1 MPSLERNLT
10 VLGSPSVGKSKLTLR
25 FVRDEFTDE
34 YLPTM
39 LKKYFL
45 QMRNANNQQDYDL
58 TILDTAGLE
67 PQSDIATTYINS
79 HGFVLVY
86 SIVDYNSFDT
96 VKKIYIKL
104 MDELNGENKPVIL
117 IGNKSDLVEK
127 GFDCKRE
134 VSIDDGRS
142 LAKQMNA
149 SFIETSAR
157 KGENVRDVFETLLC
171 RIDPPTTQDLTNHQ
185 GSNGSHANSS
195 SNTSRQQPQPN
206 PNQLNTTNPKN
217 NKNSNNNTCTIS

>member
-1 MPSLERNLT
+1 MPTLERNLT
-10 VLGSPSVGKSKLTLR
+10 VLGSPSVGKSNLTLR
-25 FVRDEFTDE
+25 FVRDEFTEE

-39 LKKYFL
+39 FKQYFL
-45 QMRNANNQQDYDL
+45 QIRNSNNQQDYDL
-58 TILDTAGLE
+58 KILDTAGLD

-86 SIVDYNSFDT
+86 SIVDYKSFDT

-117 IGNKSDLVEK
+117 IGNKSDLVGK
-127 GFDCKRE
+127 GFDNKRE

-171 RIDPPTTQDLTNHQ
+171 RIDPPTSPPPDLI
-185 GSNGSHANSS
+185 GSHAISSSSS
-195 SNTSRQQPQPN
+195 SNPIRQQS
-206 PNQLNTTNPKN
+206 NQLITTNPKN
-217 NKNSNNNTCTIS
+217 NKNSNNTTCTIS